1 MSVTA
6 AKVRKLRIIKQ
17 FELSIIHKGLDTAL
31 GDISTK
37 ETTSIF
43 GSESRSHSPHEVPPP
58 TLFYTMESHAMNSR
72 YLSSRL
78 MGLRPERDEM
88 AAMMAATHLPMTG
101 MDCNSRLAENNS
113 KSLLFHLSPAEPKR
127 INHST

>member
-58 TLFYTMESHAMNSR
+58 TLSLHHGITCNEFEIPLLSSDGIETGTRRNGGYDGSHAPPNDR
-72 YLSSRL
+72 N
-78 MGLRPERDEM
+78 GL
-88 AAMMAATHLPMTG
+88 
-101 MDCNSRLAENNS
+101 
-113 KSLLFHLSPAEPKR
+113 
-127 INHST
+127 